1 MKVVMDETTI
11 PEKMN
16 IAKTHKHTHTHTHP
30 FWPWHMLVGFFWS
43 DNN

>member
-16 IAKTHKHTHTHTHP
+16 IAKTHKHTHTHTSVLALAHAG
-30 FWPWHMLVGFFWS
+30 WFFLERQ
-43 DNN
+43 